1 MRYCHTNDTSTAFRS
16 APPKEIR
23 LDDKKDKSKQIK
35 WREKFYVVKG
45 HSHFGRNCVV
55 ALSRRYL
62 LPEEGNPPEQIF
74 ASTVKIQIRRAS
86 MCEKIYSCWDPRWK
100 NRKEKKN
107 LSQCWWLEVRW
118 NPKLNEWRYFW
129 ANKSKSPSA
138 EQHGEWFEF
147 FGTRLNDTV
156 SGSQRKVKV
165 FPRNGSFLQ
174 FMFCW
179 RTV

>member
-45 HSHFGRNCVV
+45 HSHFGRNCVE

-86 MCEKIYSCWDPRWK
+86 MCEKIYSC
-100 NRKEKKN
+100 
-107 LSQCWWLEVRW
+107 
-118 NPKLNEWRYFW
+118 
-129 ANKSKSPSA
+129 
-138 EQHGEWFEF
+138 
-147 FGTRLNDTV
+147 
-156 SGSQRKVKV
+156 
-165 FPRNGSFLQ
+165 
-174 FMFCW
+174 
-179 RTV
+179 